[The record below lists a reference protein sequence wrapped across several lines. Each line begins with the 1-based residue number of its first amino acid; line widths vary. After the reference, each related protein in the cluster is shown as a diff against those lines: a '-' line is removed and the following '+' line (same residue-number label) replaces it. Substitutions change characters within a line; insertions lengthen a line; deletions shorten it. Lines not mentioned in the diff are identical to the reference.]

1 MGVYFALRQHSSIKE
16 MTADLLITLL
26 ANMGGDPNSDSHF
39 HGSTGKNVWDV
50 DEHLESQP
58 AQAAC
63 RNLQG

>member
-1 MGVYFALRQHSSIKE
+1 
-16 MTADLLITLL
+16 
-26 ANMGGDPNSDSHF
+26 MGGDPNSDSHF
-39 HGSTGKNVWDV
+39 HGSIGKNVWDV

>member
-1 MGVYFALRQHSSIKE
+1 MG
-16 MTADLLITLL
+16 
-26 ANMGGDPNSDSHF
+26 GGDPNSDSHF
-39 HGSTGKNVWDV
+39 HGSTGKNFWDV